1 MAILVLWLAICR
13 HDVRPAFTLAGAG
26 GPGQREKARERTGN
40 FDMARWLPQIAPWKG
55 IRGEPR
61 VRMLVRASELGKTR
75 ARLARGLRGLLAVLG
90 FAISGCSGAQGPD
103 LGSFLGSSTSPWQT
117 QSEKVLGLA
126 GGVRVGLILS
136 LSAEGN
142 AGVAAQSMRDA
153 AELALAEF
161 ANPNIRLIVK
171 DDGGTAHGA
180 QAAASA
186 ALAEGAEIVLG
197 PLFSH
202 SVAAAGQITRN
213 RGIPMIAF
221 STDTNVAARGVY
233 LLSFLPETDVERIV
247 SYAGANGKK
256 SFLALLPDNA
266 YGTAVEGG
274 FKQALATRRGRVV
287 ALERYPVDPSQ
298 MAESVRK
305 VAASVRQADSIFIA
319 DAADATPQVVQLLA
333 TNGVSSR
340 RIQFLGAGLWDDP
353 KIFSN
358 PNLNGAWFAA
368 PDLTGYRAFV
378 QRYKARFG
386 RDPVR
391 TASLAYD
398 AVSLVA
404 ALVKTQGPNRF
415 SEEVLTNPSGFA
427 GIDGVFRFRN
437 DGTCERAL
445 AVMEIRNGA
454 ARVISPAPRSF
465 ASASL

>member
-1 MAILVLWLAICR
+1 MWL
-13 HDVRPAFTLAGAG
+13 FT
-26 GPGQREKARERTGN
+26 RERLDRRSGRFT
-40 FDMARWLPQIAPWKG
+40 
-55 IRGEPR
+55 
-61 VRMLVRASELGKTR
+61 
-75 ARLARGLRGLLAVLG
+75 RGLRGIVTLFGLA
-90 FAISGCSGAQGPD
+90 AAGCSGALGPD
-103 LGSFLGSSTSPWQT
+103 LGTSNNIWSLPGQN
-117 QSEKVLGLA
+117 QPQNVLGIQ

-142 AGVAAQSMRDA
+142 AGAAAQSMRDA

-161 ANPNIRLIVK
+161 ANPNIQLIVK
-171 DDGGTAHGA
+171 NDAGTALGA
-180 QAAASA
+180 QEAVQA
-186 ALAEGAEIVLG
+186 ALTEGAEIVLG

-233 LLSFLPETDVERIV
+233 LLSFLPESDVERV
-247 SYAGANGKK
+247 VGYAAEQGKK

-266 YGTAVEGG
+266 YGTTVEGA
-274 FKQALATRRGRVV
+274 FKQAVAARRGRVA
-287 ALERYPVDPSQ
+287 ALERYPSEQAQMIDP
-298 MAESVRK
+298 VRK

-333 TNGVSSR
+333 SNGVSSR
-340 RIQFLGAGLWDDP
+340 RIQFIGSGLWDDP

-358 PNLNGAWFAA
+358 PNLNGAWFVA
-368 PDLTGYRAFV
+368 PDMAGYRAFA

-415 SEEVLTNPSGFA
+415 SEEILTNPSGFA
-427 GIDGVFRFRN
+427 GLDGLFRFRS

-454 ARVISPAPRSF
+454 ARVVSPAPRSF
-465 ASASL
+465 ASAAL